1 MYQYATLGTN
11 ELKTSKAFYDT
22 VLGALGIAL
31 FYEGEGS
38 LAYAKRGSERPSLW
52 VMQPYAGG
60 SATHGNGSMLCFDA
74 SSKEEVD
81 AFHSFALDHGGS
93 DEGAPG
99 YREHYA
105 PFFYAAYVRDPFGN
119 KLAAV
124 FRDPSRGAT

>member
-11 ELKTSKAFYDT
+11 EPKTSKAFYDA
-22 VLGALGIAL
+22 VLGVLGIVL
-31 FYEGEGS
+31 FYEDDHS

-52 VMQPYAGG
+52 VMRPYAGG

-74 SSKEEVD
+74 SSKDEVD
-81 AFHSFALDHGGS
+81 AFHAAALAHHGS

-105 PFFYAAYVRDPFGN
+105 PFFYAAYIRDPFGN
-119 KLAAV
+119 KLATA
-124 FRDPSRGAT
+124 FRDPARGAK